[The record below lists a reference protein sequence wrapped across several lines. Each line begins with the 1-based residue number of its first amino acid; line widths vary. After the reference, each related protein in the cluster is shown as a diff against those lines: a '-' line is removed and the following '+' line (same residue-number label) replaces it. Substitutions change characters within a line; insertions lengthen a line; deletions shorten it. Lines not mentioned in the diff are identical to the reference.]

1 MGGPG
6 APGTEDTGDFS
17 DGEGDLAAN
26 TAAQAAARAAFAEDK
41 AADTFYSSDED
52 ESEDKS
58 SVTGSF
64 VSASAGSTS
73 EPSKKFKVV
82 IKVSSSSA
90 ACALT
95 RSHPFVHS
103 LISDLCMCLSS
114 LAHSLS
120 LSLFCQI
127 AECLAL
133 ARSLIHRLSHS
144 FVRLQNVLG
153 ATRPSNFMPSSS
165 QSVIDTSGP

>member
-64 VSASAGSTS
+64 VSGSAGSTT
-73 EPSKKFKVV
+73 EASKKFKVV
-82 IKVSSSSA
+82 IKVSNVVYIA
-90 ACALT
+90 T
-95 RSHPFVHS
+95 EKHNKPTNIV
-103 LISDLCMCLSS
+103 
-114 LAHSLS
+114 LAPSQKDPQKFKAIMVSMVVSGEL
-120 LSLFCQI
+120 
-127 AECLAL
+127 
-133 ARSLIHRLSHS
+133 
-144 FVRLQNVLG
+144 LG
-153 ATRPSNFMPSSS
+153 AKKKGGVYLLS
-165 QSVIDTSGP
+165 